1 MNRALLLV
9 PIAAALAG
17 CGSTSN
23 AATPHAASPERLA
36 HCVTAATDGDSAVW
50 RSGPPP
56 VVFADWYMGAAKG
69 DHLVARLSGG
79 HWRPA
84 WKPASAAKRH
94 GAVFARCAR

>member
-1 MNRALLLV
+1 MKPALLLV

-23 AATPHAASPERLA
+23 AATSRAASPDRLA
-36 HCVTAATDGDSAVW
+36 HCVTAPTDGDSATW
-50 RSGPPP
+50 RDGF
-56 VVFADWYMGAAKG
+56 VAADWYSGAAKG
-69 DHLVARLSGG
+69 DHLVATLSGG

-94 GAVFARCAR
+94 GAVFARCAS